1 MQKFIFLLALS
12 CIMMVVTGCVK
23 SEQNDMTSDTATNKK
38 TQEQAT
44 QEADSSDIKEKE
56 KDNKEDKKENTAKE
70 NSDEG
75 QTDETESTE
84 VSGLEVYLPK
94 IGMEKKFTD
103 GVEILVSEKVVAQK
117 GDFIQMATTIGGNTS
132 FQVYKW
138 TENEITLVFEEGS
151 VDNPAQNILDSFTPM
166 DKPQVIIT
174 LEDAVTGDW
183 EIIENQ
189 SEVEVAYGTFENV
202 YVVQK
207 ITDEIEDADTI
218 YTRYYAPGVGLVKE
232 SLEVTGENGY
242 SGKTEL
248 AAVEN

>member
-1 MQKFIFLLALS
+1 MQKYIFLLALS
-12 CIMMVVTGCVK
+12 CLMMVVSGCAK
-23 SEQNDMTSDTATNKK
+23 SEQNGMASDTATNKK

-44 QEADSSDIKEKE
+44 HEADSTDIKEKE
-56 KDNKEDKKENTAKE
+56 EEGKEENAAKE
-70 NSDEG
+70 NSAED

-117 GDFIQMATTIGGNTS
+117 GEFIQMATTIGGNTS

-138 TENEITLVFEEGS
+138 TDDEITLVFEEES

-166 DKPQVIIT
+166 DNPQVIIT
-174 LEDAVTGDW
+174 LQDAVIGDW
-183 EIIENQ
+183 EIIEIG

-207 ITDEIEDADTI
+207 ITDEIEGADTI

-242 SGKTEL
+242 KGETEL
-248 AAVEN
+248 ATIEN